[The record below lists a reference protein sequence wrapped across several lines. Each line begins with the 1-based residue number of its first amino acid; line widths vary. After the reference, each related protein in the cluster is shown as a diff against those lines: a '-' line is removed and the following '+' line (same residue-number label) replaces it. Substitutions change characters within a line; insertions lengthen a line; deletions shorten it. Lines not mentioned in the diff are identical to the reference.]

1 MKSIAMKSN
10 RWLLATC
17 LVVSAGWSY
26 ASAAGPAK
34 ETGPAKAEGAAKEQ
48 RSPQERAATND
59 RLKDLLK
66 RFPKADANGDGVLTA
81 QEAQDYKTNV
91 LDKQQPGQAGRTR
104 AALQAPTQENVSY
117 GPHERNVLD
126 FYRAKS
132 DKPTPLI
139 IYIHGGGF
147 VGGDKRSFS
156 PQILQSAH
164 NDGISVAAIHY
175 RFIDGKDVLLPMPQR
190 DSARAVQFLRSKA
203 KEWNIDPTRIACF
216 GGSAGAGCSM
226 WIGFH
231 DDLADPNSSDPV
243 LRESTRITAIGTMG
257 GQSTYDPI
265 EIKRLIGGRAWEH
278 PSIFKSYGLAG
289 PEEAQN
295 PTPEQKKLY
304 DEAASIKHLTKDDPP
319 LYMTYN
325 EADGPLPE
333 NARPGQGIHHP
344 NFGRQL
350 KAKMD
355 ELGIENVFVNMSDPK
370 ADRPTM
376 DMYGFFKK
384 HFGMSN

>member
-1 MKSIAMKSN
+1 MKSIRSFFA
-10 RWLLATC
+10 AC
-17 LVVSAGWSY
+17 LVAV
-26 ASAAGPAK
+26 ASCSLSLAA
-34 ETGPAKAEGAAKEQ
+34 EPAKAEGAAKEK
-48 RSPQERAATND
+48 PATNE
-59 RLKDLLK
+59 RLKELLK
-66 RFPKADANGDGVLTA
+66 RFPKADADGDGVLTT

-91 LDKQQPGQAGRTR
+91 LDKQPAQARPASPAR
-104 AALQAPTQENVSY
+104 PALPAPTHENVSY

-126 FYRAKS
+126 FYQAKS

-139 IYIHGGGF
+139 IFIHGGGF
-147 VGGDKRSFS
+147 VSGDKRQFN
-156 PQILQSAH
+156 PQMLHSALA
-164 NDGISVAAIHY
+164 DGISFAALHY
-175 RFIDGKDVLLPMPQR
+175 RFIDGKDVLLPTPQR

-203 KEWNIDPTRIACF
+203 KEWNLDPTRVACF

-231 DDLADPNSSDPV
+231 DDLADPNNSDPV
-243 LRESTRITAIGTMG
+243 LRQSTRITAVGTMG

-278 PSIFKSYGLAG
+278 SSIFKAYGLAG

-304 DEAASIKHLTKDDPP
+304 DEASSFKHLTQDDPP

-344 NFGRQL
+344 NFGRHL

-355 ELGIENVFVNMSDPK
+355 ELKIENIFVNQSDPK

-384 HFGMSN
+384 HFGMK